1 MQEGWVSARSLW
13 GCLLTFLDISDKN
26 DVWAHIEACASVVTA
41 CLPTLGPLLGGT
53 RTLGSIIESL
63 RSMFS
68 IMSDSKFAGNK
79 SKTPEDRPSLTR
91 VEDKRP
97 WYELQSPGTNATAT
111 KSTVYDDVEAQC
123 SNSILVKKTFISGH
137 E

>member
-1 MQEGWVSARSLW
+1 M
-13 GCLLTFLDISDKN
+13 
-26 DVWAHIEACASVVTA
+26 
-41 CLPTLGPLLGGT
+41 GGT
-53 RTLGSIIESL
+53 RTLESIIESI
-63 RSMFS
+63 RSIFS
-68 IMSDSKFAGNK
+68 IKSGSKFSVNK
-79 SKTPEDRPSLTR
+79 FKTSEGRPTLTR

-97 WYELQSPGTNATAT
+97 WYELQSPGTNATAI